1 MTITSAGVAEVR
13 PMVRLYDFRCQQ
25 ERIAQMQEASLSHDD
40 MGLAPDPLVA
50 SPAWWQAIERGEL
63 RRKRLDGAITKVRWG
78 SMADWPEFEMRDSGG
93 NVSTWTREGD
103 LRRFVEGLR
112 VRVEFVEHPWKHADH
127 SLGTHSRVV
136 LGMWVEE
143 SAARASG
150 IAPGPGG
157 AGYELSRRQGDV
169 THYLCVSDRDSGDA
183 LLAALKR
190 RGRVGRVRGGG
201 TSREWIVQVWTP
213 RAHAARREALD
224 LDALARRFGGRYDG
238 GEIVAGDVWGPLNQR

>member
-1 MTITSAGVAEVR
+1 
-13 PMVRLYDFRCQQ
+13 MVRLYDFRCQR
-25 ERIAQMQEASLSHDD
+25 ELIAQMQEASLTRDD
-40 MGLAPDPLVA
+40 VGLAPEPLVA
-50 SPAWWQAIERGEL
+50 SPSWWHAIERGDL
-63 RRKRLDGAITKVRWG
+63 QRVCLDGTITGVWWG

-93 NVSTWTREGD
+93 NISTWTREGD

-112 VRVEFVEHPWKHADH
+112 VRVEFVEHPWKRVDH
-127 SLGTHSRVV
+127 GLGTHSRVV

-183 LLAALKR
+183 LLAELER
-190 RGRVGRVRGGG
+190 LGRVGRVWGGG
-201 TSREWIVQVWTP
+201 TPTEWIVQVWTP
-213 RAHAARREALD
+213 RADDARGEAPELD
-224 LDALARRFGGRYDG
+224 SLARRFGGRYDG
-238 GEIVAGDVWGPLNQR
+238 GEIVAGDVWGPLNER